1 MTKRI
6 SKKVKAIADAHLEA
20 KLRGSFDD
28 PRVASKEEVI
38 ASLSAGKTLSAVLEQ
53 IEIRFCSITSI
64 ILASNV
70 LRLNGDVGH
79 LSANYKRDVYRGFKA
94 LLPNL

>member
-6 SKKVKAIADAHLEA
+6 STKVKAIADAHLEA

-28 PRVASKEEVI
+28 PRVTTRDEVI
-38 ASLSAGKTLSAVLEQ
+38 ASLLAGKTFSEVLSQ

-64 ILASNV
+64 MLASNV
-70 LRLNGDVGH
+70 LRLNGDIGY
-79 LSANYKRDVYRGFKA
+79 LSANYKKDVYRGFKA

>member
-6 SKKVKAIADAHLEA
+6 SPKVKAIADAHLEA
-20 KLRGSFDD
+20 KLRGYFDD
-28 PRVASKEEVI
+28 PRVTTRDEVI
-38 ASLSAGKTLSAVLEQ
+38 DSLSAGKTFSEVLSQ
-53 IEIRFCSITSI
+53 IEIRFCSITSMM
-64 ILASNV
+64 LASNV
-70 LRLNGDVGH
+70 LRLNGDVGY